1 MSSEESCRVLVIGAG
16 ATGLLIAQGLKKAG
30 IPVQVFEKQSYEKYQ
45 DRAGLWGM
53 ALHWATHNIDE
64 CLPADLA
71 ANLKDAQTDPYAD
84 IPQEASKTIP
94 MYNGK
99 TGDLVTHV
107 AADGPRRV
115 HRGRLRDFLRTGLDV
130 RFGREMQS
138 FSVENGVV
146 TATFNNGGEVWTGA
160 FLIGADGPRSKVR
173 DATLPENA
181 TDLTPAPVVVFNF
194 GATFTA
200 DQASHLRSQI
210 HPVATLGP
218 HPGQKTYYFL
228 TMGDVKNPNDP
239 ASWVFQ
245 VSLSY
250 WPDDAEEQPKT
261 QEERMALFKKL
272 GSNYCEPFKSV
283 AEWAKP
289 DTHLPI
295 DHFGSWTKIQRW
307 NNFGGRVLIAGDAAH
322 PMVPYRAQGLNN
334 ALEDAGSCVRTL
346 VNVLNE
352 GQDVV
357 DAVASYDQDVY
368 ERGKSEISLS
378 NTQIPTPKGK
388 IVGENGDFAISKV
401 VKTLKIN
408 VLSAKLELH
417 F

>member
-1 MSSEESCRVLVIGAG
+1 ML
-16 ATGLLIAQGLKKAG
+16 TWPKAG

-160 FLIGADGPRSKVR
+160 FLIGADGPRSNVR
-173 DATLPENA
+173 EAALPENA
-181 TDLTPAPVVVFNF
+181 TDLTPAPVVVF
-194 GATFTA
+194 
-200 DQASHLRSQI
+200 
-210 HPVATLGP
+210 LGP

-228 TMGDVKNPNDP
+228 TK
-239 ASWVFQ
+239 
-245 VSLSY
+245 
-250 WPDDAEEQPKT
+250 EQPRT
-261 QEERMALFKKL
+261 QDERMALFKKL

-283 AEWAKP
+283 AEWVKP

-346 VNVLNE
+346 INVINE

-357 DAVASYDQDVY
+357 DAVASYDKDVY

-378 NTQIPTPKGK
+378 NTQMYACHHWDVLMESKLVRDG
-388 IVGENGDFAISKV
+388 FAKC
-401 VKTLKIN
+401 
-408 VLSAKLELH
+408 
-417 F
+417 

>member
-1 MSSEESCRVLVIGAG
+1 
-16 ATGLLIAQGLKKAG
+16 
-30 IPVQVFEKQSYEKYQ
+30 
-45 DRAGLWGM
+45 M

-71 ANLKDAQTDPYAD
+71 ANLKSAQTDPYAY
-84 IPQEASKTIP
+84 IPHDASKTIP

-107 AADGPRRV
+107 GADGPRRV
-115 HRGRLRDFLRTGLDV
+115 HRGRLRDFLRMGLDV

-146 TATFNNGGEVWTGA
+146 TARFNNGEEVWTGA

-173 DATLPENA
+173 GRAVPENA
-181 TDLTPAPVVVFNF
+181 NDLTPAPLVVFNF

-200 DQASHLRSQI
+200 EQASSLRSQI
-210 HPVATLGP
+210 HSVATLGP
-218 HPGQKTYYFL
+218 HPEQKTYYFL

-250 WPDDAEEQPKT
+250 WPDDAEEHPKT

-283 AEWAKP
+283 AEWVKP

-295 DHFGSWTKIQRW
+295 DHFGSWTKIQPW
-307 NNFGGRVLIAGDAAH
+307 DNFGGRVLLAGDAAH

-334 ALEDAGSCVRTL
+334 ALEDCGSCVRTL
-346 VNVLNE
+346 ISVING

-357 DAVASYDQDVY
+357 NAVASYDKDVY

-378 NTQIPTPKGK
+378 NTQMYACHHWDVLMESKLVRDG
-388 IVGENGDFAISKV
+388 FAKC
-401 VKTLKIN
+401 
-408 VLSAKLELH
+408 
-417 F
+417 

>member
-1 MSSEESCRVLVIGAG
+1 MLTRL
-16 ATGLLIAQGLKKAG
+16 KAG

-146 TATFNNGGEVWTGA
+146 TAAFNNGGEVWKGA

-173 DATLPENA
+173 DAALPEIA

-228 TMGDVKNPNDP
+228 TT
-239 ASWVFQ
+239 SWVFQ

-283 AEWAKP
+283 AEWVKP

-346 VNVLNE
+346 INVLNE
-352 GQDVV
+352 GQNVV
-357 DAVASYDQDVY
+357 DGVASYDKDVY

-388 IVGENGDFAISKV
+388 IVGGNGDFAISKV

-408 VLSAKLELH
+408 VLSAKL
-417 F
+417 

>member
-1 MSSEESCRVLVIGAG
+1 ML
-16 ATGLLIAQGLKKAG
+16 TWLKAG

-99 TGDLVTHV
+99 TGDLPAAKCGTH
-107 AADGPRRV
+107 
-115 HRGRLRDFLRTGLDV
+115 LFLKRNRSDTCSG
-130 RFGREMQS
+130 GS
-138 FSVENGVV
+138 FY
-146 TATFNNGGEVWTGA
+146 
-160 FLIGADGPRSKVR
+160 
-173 DATLPENA
+173 
-181 TDLTPAPVVVFNF
+181 
-194 GATFTA
+194 
-200 DQASHLRSQI
+200 QASHLRSQI

-283 AEWAKP
+283 AEWVKP

-346 VNVLNE
+346 INVINE

-357 DAVASYDQDVY
+357 DAVASYDKDVY
-368 ERGKSEISLS
+368 ERGKSEICLS
-378 NTQIPTPKGK
+378 NTQMYACHHWDVLMESKLVRDG
-388 IVGENGDFAISKV
+388 FAKC
-401 VKTLKIN
+401 
-408 VLSAKLELH
+408 
-417 F
+417 

>member
-1 MSSEESCRVLVIGAG
+1 ML
-16 ATGLLIAQGLKKAG
+16 TWPKAG

-146 TATFNNGGEVWTGA
+146 TAAFNNEGEVWTGA

-173 DATLPENA
+173 DASLPENA
-181 TDLTPAPVVVFNF
+181 TDLTPAPVVV
-194 GATFTA
+194 
-200 DQASHLRSQI
+200 L
-210 HPVATLGP
+210 
-218 HPGQKTYYFL
+218 
-228 TMGDVKNPNDP
+228 
-239 ASWVFQ
+239 

-250 WPDDAEEQPKT
+250 WPDDAEEQPKN

-283 AEWAKP
+283 AKWVKP

-295 DHFGSWTKIQRW
+295 DYFGSWTKIQRW

-346 VNVLNE
+346 INVINE

-357 DAVASYDQDVY
+357 DAVASYDKDVY

-388 IVGENGDFAISKV
+388 IVGGNGDFAMSKV
-401 VKTLKIN
+401 VETLKIN
-408 VLSAKLELH
+408 VLSAKL
-417 F
+417 

>member
-1 MSSEESCRVLVIGAG
+1 ML
-16 ATGLLIAQGLKKAG
+16 TWPKAG

-99 TGDLVTHV
+99 TGDLVTHI

-146 TATFNNGGEVWTGA
+146 TAAFNNEGEVWKGA

-173 DATLPENA
+173 DASLPENA
-181 TDLTPAPVVVFNF
+181 TDLTPAPVVV
-194 GATFTA
+194 
-200 DQASHLRSQI
+200 L
-210 HPVATLGP
+210 
-218 HPGQKTYYFL
+218 
-228 TMGDVKNPNDP
+228 
-239 ASWVFQ
+239 

-261 QEERMALFKKL
+261 QEEHMALFKKL

-283 AEWAKP
+283 AEWVKP

-295 DHFGSWTKIQRW
+295 DHFGSWAKIQRW

-346 VNVLNE
+346 INVINE

-357 DAVASYDQDVY
+357 DAVASYDKDVY

-378 NTQIPTPKGK
+378 NTQMYACHHWDVLMESRLCSPTPKGK
-388 IVGENGDFAISKV
+388 IVGGNGDFAMSKV
-401 VKTLKIN
+401 LETLKIN
-408 VLSAKLELH
+408 VLSAKL
-417 F
+417 

>member
-1 MSSEESCRVLVIGAG
+1 MSSEESRRVLVTGAG
-16 ATGLLIAQGLKKAG
+16 ATGLLIAQGLKKNEDG
-30 IPVQVFEKQSYEKYQ
+30 IPVEVFERPPYEKYQ

-71 ANLKDAQTDPYAD
+71 ANLKSAQTDPHAD
-84 IPQEASKTIP
+84 IPHEACKTIP

-115 HRGRLRDFLRTGLDV
+115 HRGQLRDFLRTELDV
-130 RFGREMQS
+130 RFGREMYS

-146 TATFNNGGEVWTGA
+146 TATFNNGEEVWTGA

-173 DATLPENA
+173 DAALPESA

-218 HPGQKTYYFL
+218 HPEQKTYYFL

-239 ASWVFQ
+239 VSWVFQ

-250 WPDDAEEQPKT
+250 WPDDGKEQPKT

-272 GSNYCEPFKSV
+272 GSNYCEPFKAV
-283 AEWAKP
+283 AEWVKP

-295 DHFGSWTKIQRW
+295 DHFGSWTKIQPW
-307 NNFGGRVLIAGDAAH
+307 NNFGGRVLLAGDAAH

-346 VNVLNE
+346 ISIINE

-357 DAVASYDQDVY
+357 ETVDLYGRDVY

-378 NTQIPTPKGK
+378 NTQMYACHHWDVLMESKLVRDG
-388 IVGENGDFAISKV
+388 FAKC
-401 VKTLKIN
+401 
-408 VLSAKLELH
+408 
-417 F
+417 